1 MTRVLRIINRF
12 NLGGI
17 TYNVTYLSRF
27 LGENFETF
35 LAGGPEE
42 KGEESSLYIPQS
54 LGLEPLVLP
63 EMRRSVNP
71 FTDALAIA
79 RIRKLIRSFSPHILH
94 THASKAGAAG
104 RIAALTIPR
113 RKRPIIVHTFHG
125 HVFHGYFGP
134 AVTGLYKVIERFLAS
149 RSDAIVAISERQK
162 HELAVIHRI
171 CEPSKV
177 RVIPLGFDLSRFTQ
191 GMEEKRR
198 LFRIK
203 HGLKD
208 TEIVLGIIGRIVPI
222 KNHRL
227 FLDAVR
233 HVVSNTGV
241 AVKAVVVGDGETRA
255 ALEAYATE
263 LRLDDVVI
271 FTGWMK
277 DADVAIAGVD
287 VVCLTSTNEGTPVSL
302 IEAQAA
308 GKFIVTTNVGGI
320 SDILHPFSAFL
331 SEAGDARAYS
341 RNLLRAVEE
350 FKTLSADAGEA
361 KEHVIRKFSYQRLCA
376 DMAELYEDLLNAQS
390 RRIVP

>member
-1 MTRVLRIINRF
+1 MIRVLRIINRF

-17 TYNVTYLSRF
+17 TYNVSYLSRHID
-27 LGENFETF
+27 GRFETM

-42 KGEESSLYIPQS
+42 EGEESSLYIPQS
-54 LGLEPLVLP
+54 LGLEPIVLP

-71 FTDALAIA
+71 FADVRAVS
-79 RIRKLIRSFSPHILH
+79 RIRKLIRAFEPRIVH

-104 RIAALTIPR
+104 RLAALTIPR
-113 RKRPIIVHTFHG
+113 SKRPVIVHTFHG
-125 HVFHGYFGP
+125 HVFHGYFSP
-134 AVTGLYKVIERFLAS
+134 AVTAMYKIVERFLAS

-162 HELAVIHRI
+162 HELTAVHRI
-171 CEPSKV
+171 CKPSKV
-177 RVIPLGFDLSRFTQ
+177 RVIPLGFDLSRFTR

-198 LFRIK
+198 LFREK

-208 TEIVLGIIGRIVPI
+208 AETVLGIIGRIVPI

-227 FLDAVR
+227 FLDAVSY
-233 HVVSNTGV
+233 VVTHSTV
-241 AVKAVVVGDGETRA
+241 PVKAVVVGDGETRA
-255 ALEAYATE
+255 SLEAYAAG
-263 LRLDDVVI
+263 LKLDGVVV

-320 SDILHPFSAFL
+320 ADILHPYSAFL
-331 SEAGDARAYS
+331 SESGDSRAYS

-350 FKTLSADAGEA
+350 FGTLSADAGEA

-376 DMAELYEDLLNAQS
+376 DMAALYDDLLKE
-390 RRIVP
+390 RG